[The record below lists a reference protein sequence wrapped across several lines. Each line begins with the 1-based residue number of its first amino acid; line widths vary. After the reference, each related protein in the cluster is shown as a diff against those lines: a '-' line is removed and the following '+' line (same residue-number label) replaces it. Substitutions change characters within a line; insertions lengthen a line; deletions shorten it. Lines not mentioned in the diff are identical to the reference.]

1 MHVYKLINLCTCV
14 CRSYT
19 SGCRQNAEEEEKK
32 KGGGGRVRKGTDREV
47 EIKKG
52 LEEGLGGRRG
62 KGGRKE
68 ERGRRKHMDL
78 FKNTAIYQSQA
89 HSESIGASKVRK
101 KKKKD

>member
-1 MHVYKLINLCTCV
+1 MYMCLSLLHIRVQTE
-14 CRSYT
+14 CR
-19 SGCRQNAEEEEKK
+19 RRREKR
-32 KGGGGRVRKGTDREV
+32 GRERRGKDREV
-47 EIKKG
+47 EIKRG
-52 LEEGLGGRRG
+52 LEEGFRGRRE

-89 HSESIGASKVRK
+89 HSESRCFKS

>member
-1 MHVYKLINLCTCV
+1 MYMCLSLLHIRVQTE
-14 CRSYT
+14 CR
-19 SGCRQNAEEEEKK
+19 RRREKK
-32 KGGGGRVRKGTDREV
+32 GGGRVRKGTDREV

-101 KKKKD
+101 KKKRLVEIGC